1 MSNTSSPWIW
11 SDDYQDHYYV
21 TSDQYGRPVY
31 NWYKSLSRNDLAT
44 VQENAI
50 LEDVPPEIRAN
61 PRFIPGTPQT
71 GWYDLLDPSYQMRS
85 GSDARRFFVEGRVF
99 AMLYSQAASQT
110 ARPDPGDGAFTVVR
124 FGESVHTNIRRFVV
138 VEVKRGFVYAC
149 GIATYSHRGTLKP
162 GCNPVEHAIVYFRG
176 TDPRC
181 CYLPGEVEGGMTKD
195 PIEVEPADP
204 AMVLKPDS
212 RIRFGKIYPIEMNV
226 KVKDIGRVSS
236 SHLSLLR
243 QYREDER

>member
-1 MSNTSSPWIW
+1 MSNTNSPWIW
-11 SDDYQDHYYV
+11 DATYQDYYYV
-21 TSDQYGRPVY
+21 TRDQYGSPVY
-31 NWYKSLSRNDLAT
+31 NWSKSLGRTDPA
-44 VQENAI
+44 VGRENEMI
-50 LEDVPPEIRAN
+50 EDVPLEIRAN

-71 GWYDLLDPSYQMRS
+71 GWYDLLDSSYQMRS

-99 AMLYSQAASQT
+99 AMLYSEAAGQT

-138 VEVKRGFVYAC
+138 VEIKRGFVYAC

-162 GCNPVEHAIVYFRG
+162 GCNPVEHAIIYFRG
-176 TDPRC
+176 TDPSYS
-181 CYLPGEVEGGMTKD
+181 YLPGEVEGGMTKA

-204 AMVLKPDS
+204 AMTLKTDS

-226 KVKDIGRVSS
+226 KVKDIGRVSWPP
-236 SHLSLLR
+236 
-243 QYREDER
+243 EPVTPV